1 MELMMEDSLNSNIW
15 WFEQLPSNLRPDEEK
30 VAELEKVRCH
40 YHLPND
46 LFVGIVLSS
55 PEITRQVQK
64 NIYNLAKGKMP
75 NASEKELLEV
85 VFRTRI
91 FPQNPAGLKM
101 TEEEVQKEMQDINS
115 LNDLVEYFIQKDKEE
130 PRFQR
135 DLLGIGKKI
144 ADKIDNILKE

>member
-1 MELMMEDSLNSNIW
+1 MDDFLNSNIC
-15 WFEQLPSNLRPDEEK
+15 WFEQLPRNLRPDDEK
-30 VAELEKVRCH
+30 VTELENLRSQ
-40 YHLPND
+40 YNLPND

-64 NIYNLAKGKMP
+64 NIYNLAKEKMP
-75 NASEKELLEV
+75 KASEKELLEV

-101 TEEEVQKEMQDINS
+101 TEKEVQKEIQNINS
-115 LNDLVEYFIQKDKEE
+115 LNDLVKYFIKKDKEE

-144 ADKIDNILKE
+144 ANKIDNILKE

>member
-1 MELMMEDSLNSNIW
+1 MEEFLNSKIW
-15 WFEQLPSNLRPDEEK
+15 WFEQFPSNLRPDEEK
-30 VAELEKVRCH
+30 VAELEKLRCQ

-46 LFVGIVLSS
+46 LFIGIFLSS

-101 TEEEVQKEMQDINS
+101 TEEEVQKEIQNINS

-135 DLLGIGKKI
+135 DLLGIGEKI

>member
-1 MELMMEDSLNSNIW
+1 MEAIMSNFFNPNIW
-15 WFEQLPSNLRPDEEK
+15 WLEQLPSNLRPNNNNVEK
-30 VAELEKVRCH
+30 LERLRSQ

-46 LFVGIVLSS
+46 IFIGIVLTS

-64 NIYNLAKGKMP
+64 NVYKAAKEKMP
-75 NASEKELLEV
+75 KASEKELLEV

-91 FPQNPAGLKM
+91 FPRHPDGVKM
-101 TEEEVQKEMQDINS
+101 TEEEVQKEIQSINS

-135 DLLGIGKKI
+135 DILGIGKKI
-144 ADKIDNILKE
+144 ADKIDNILKI